1 MAGFTIWL
9 HRDHERKQATRMSW
23 TIPASWGR
31 LLNEEIRS
39 ATWER
44 LRAFVD
50 RERCES
56 TVYPAAE
63 QTFAALEATPPER
76 VRAVLLGQD
85 PYHGPGQAQGLCFSV
100 QPGIPLPPSLKNIL
114 REWSQ
119 DLDRSLPGHGC
130 LENWAREGVL
140 LLNTVLTVRAGEA
153 HSHRRQGWEEV
164 TDAIIRV
171 VRNRPQPVVF
181 LLWGREAQ
189 AKARWIRSARHAVL
203 PAAHPSPLS
212 AHRGFFGSRPFT
224 ATNRALTEFG
234 EPPLGWRLPPAS
246 CFGQSAAG

>member
-1 MAGFTIWL
+1 
-9 HRDHERKQATRMSW
+9 MSW
-23 TIPASWGR
+23 TIPTYWDGILR
-31 LLNEEIRS
+31 EEVPQ

-50 RERCES
+50 RERRAL
-56 TVYPAAE
+56 TVYPPAAE
-63 QTFAALEATPPER
+63 IFAALALTPPQR

-85 PYHGPGQAQGLCFSV
+85 PYHGPGQAHGLCFSV
-100 QPGIPLPPSLKNIL
+100 RPGTPLPPSLKNIL

-119 DLDRSLPGHGC
+119 DLNRALPGHGC

-140 LLNTVLTVRAGEA
+140 LLNTVLTVRAGEP

-164 TDAIIRV
+164 TDAVIRV
-171 VRNRPQPVVF
+171 VGNQQEPVVF

-189 AKARWIRSARHAVL
+189 AKAHWVDEARHVIL

-212 AHRGFFGSRPFT
+212 AHRGFLGTRPFT
-224 ATNRALTEFG
+224 SANRALIERG
-234 EPPLGWRLPPAS
+234 AAPLAWTLPAETKVK
-246 CFGQSAAG
+246 SAG